1 MESEGGTLGRK
12 RKNEERK
19 DGKWWTKFATQGA
32 IFDQGQRQTE
42 LAMKG
47 KRSVPLG
54 RRKTNK
60 GKVRKTASAKAAL
73 MPIPVTVEV
82 VPAGTEKEVARFRVP
97 PDVRVRVLCLN
108 FMRHPVR
115 AIAEQVELS
124 PTTVQKIIHEAPEK
138 RGMMLAMRDAGIMGL
153 LEIIPDAV
161 KAVEVH
167 IREGKDLG
175 GSLAILR
182 GLQLLNPKTEFVEEK
197 KEEPM
202 TEEEVKRRLRELLE
216 EGAKNME

>member
-1 MESEGGTLGRK
+1 M
-12 RKNEERK
+12 
-19 DGKWWTKFATQGA
+19 
-32 IFDQGQRQTE
+32 
-42 LAMKG
+42 
-47 KRSVPLG
+47 
-54 RRKTNK
+54 NK
-60 GKVRKTASAKAAL
+60 GKVRKPASAKAAL

-97 PDVRVRVLCLN
+97 PDVRTRVLCLN
-108 FMRHPVR
+108 FMRQPVR

-161 KAVEVH
+161 KTVGVH

-182 GLQLLNPKTEFVEEK
+182 GLQLLNPKTEIVEEK

-202 TEEEVKRRLRELLE
+202 TEEEVARRMQALLE
-216 EGAKNME
+216 EGAKRKSDG

>member
-1 MESEGGTLGRK
+1 M
-12 RKNEERK
+12 
-19 DGKWWTKFATQGA
+19 
-32 IFDQGQRQTE
+32 
-42 LAMKG
+42 
-47 KRSVPLG
+47 
-54 RRKTNK
+54 NK
-60 GKVRKTASAKAAL
+60 GKVRKTASTKAEL

-97 PDVRVRVLCLN
+97 PDVRTRVLCLN
-108 FMRHPVR
+108 FMRQPVR

-161 KAVEVH
+161 KTVGVH

-182 GLQLLNPKTEFVEEK
+182 GLQLLTPKAEVVEGV

-202 TEEEVKRRLRELLE
+202 TEEEIEARLREIFQPGE
-216 EGAKNME
+216 KRKE

>member
-1 MESEGGTLGRK
+1 M
-12 RKNEERK
+12 
-19 DGKWWTKFATQGA
+19 
-32 IFDQGQRQTE
+32 
-42 LAMKG
+42 
-47 KRSVPLG
+47 
-54 RRKTNK
+54 NK
-60 GKVRKTASAKAAL
+60 GKVRKTASAKTAL
-73 MPIPVTVEV
+73 MPIPVTAEV

-97 PDVRVRVLCLN
+97 TDVRTRVLCLN
-108 FMRHPVR
+108 FMRQPVR
-115 AIAEQVELS
+115 AIAEQVDLS

-161 KAVEVH
+161 RTVGEH

-197 KEEPM
+197 EEEPM
-202 TEEEVKRRLRELLE
+202 TDEEVKRRLRELLE